1 VFGYWSLCWERSKIL
16 KLIYFLP
23 FLIAISAGTHRL
35 HISGVGATGVFDWLN
50 DAIPCQC
57 LGSVHHTDVRKVA
70 PNLLE
75 PVSLMFSWDAEKQ
88 RVRRDINFVASVWF
102 RVWIHLMLQTLWNFY
117 LTNWKKEIYLTYQ
130 KMLQNIRNSLVDC
143 SQA

>member
-1 VFGYWSLCWERSKIL
+1 MLRTIKNFEIDIFFTISYSDFGWNAPITYFGRRCNWCVRLVEWCNSL
-16 KLIYFLP
+16 P
-23 FLIAISAGTHRL
+23 V
-35 HISGVGATGVFDWLN
+35 SGFGV
-50 DAIPCQC
+50 
-57 LGSVHHTDVRKVA
+57 VHHTDVRKVA

-117 LTNWKKEIYLTYQ
+117 LTNWKKEIYLIYQ